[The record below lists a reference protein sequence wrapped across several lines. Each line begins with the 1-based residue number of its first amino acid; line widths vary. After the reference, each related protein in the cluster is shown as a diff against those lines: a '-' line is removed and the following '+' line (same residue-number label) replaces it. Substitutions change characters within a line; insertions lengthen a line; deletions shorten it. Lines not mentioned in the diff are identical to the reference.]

1 MPKRVT
7 SFRAHLRVITL
18 EQPISFRRISQQ
30 WRAIG
35 NTGSD
40 LICRRFEPH
49 TNSSRDIRVTAPL
62 TGRSIPFHLIVYF
75 YSIILLV

>member
-18 EQPISFRRISQQ
+18 GQPIFRKISQQ
-30 WRAIG
+30 WRAVG

-40 LICRRFEPH
+40 LICPRFEPQ
-49 TNSSRDIRVTAPL
+49 TNSSRDIRVIALP

-75 YSIILLV
+75 YSISLLV